1 MKRCQMIGYMITL
14 AIVTPIGW
22 GSYHANL
29 FAGVAIWFNVTFFS
43 ISRMIIGII
52 LTIHVDT
59 ESASQT
65 LVIGILQGIA
75 GGTLLYV
82 TFYEVLERD
91 KLEKI
96 GMTGLLGCFL
106 IVLGF
111 GLMAGL
117 EAAGRYKFT
126 SKL

>member
-1 MKRCQMIGYMITL
+1 
-14 AIVTPIGW
+14 
-22 GSYHANL
+22 
-29 FAGVAIWFNVTFFS
+29 
-43 ISRMIIGII
+43 MIIGII
-52 LTIHVDT
+52 LTLHVDT

-82 TFYEVLERD
+82 TFYEVLERE
-91 KLEKI
+91 KLERI
-96 GMTGLLGCFL
+96 GMTGLLGCLL

-117 EAAGRYKFT
+117 EAAGGHDHSVQT
-126 SKL
+126 NSTITANITLES